1 MAHWYCVTKCY
12 LRPRHHCL
20 SDPLARVICNCI
32 RSTAGLDTHQDEDTA
47 GLSEQISPA
56 PQPQYTDNKLFFT
69 VLQPGNERNVHNQ
82 IWSEEVMNFQN
93 EFMDFTGKL
102 TYRRVNATTDESVIN
117 VTNTFINRR
126 VGVTN
131 NAINNIKSNGNKNV
145 ENNFLN
151 LEPSPHRHTL
161 NMETKM
167 VSQSNKVTSLNDIV
181 IQNLNANA
189 INRIKIINISERT

>member
-12 LRPRHHCL
+12 LRTRHLCF
-20 SDPLARVICNCI
+20 SDPLARIICKCI
-32 RSTAGLDTHQDEDTA
+32 RSTAGQDTDQDEDTA
-47 GLSEQISPA
+47 LPSEQISLA

-69 VLQPGNERNVHNQ
+69 VLQPGNERNMHKH

-93 EFMDFTGKL
+93 EFMDFMGKL
-102 TYRRVNATTDESVIN
+102 TFRRVNSDESVIN

-131 NAINNIKSNGNKNV
+131 NAINNIKSSGDKNV

-151 LEPSPHRHTL
+151 LEPSHHHHTL

>member
-12 LRPRHHCL
+12 LRTHHHCF
-20 SDPLARVICNCI
+20 SDPLARSICKCI
-32 RSTAGLDTHQDEDTA
+32 RSTAGQDTDQDEDTE
-47 GLSEQISPA
+47 GPIEQISLA

-69 VLQPGNERNVHNQ
+69 VLQPGNERNMHNR

-93 EFMDFTGKL
+93 EFMDFMGKL
-102 TYRRVNATTDESVIN
+102 TFRRVNSDESVIN

-131 NAINNIKSNGNKNV
+131 NAINNIKSSGDKNV

-151 LEPSPHRHTL
+151 LEPSHHHHTL

>member
-1 MAHWYCVTKCY
+1 MGHWYCVTKCY
-12 LRPRHHCL
+12 LRTRHLCF
-20 SDPLARVICNCI
+20 SDPLARIICKCI
-32 RSTAGLDTHQDEDTA
+32 RSTAGQDTDQDEDTA
-47 GLSEQISPA
+47 GPIEQISLV
-56 PQPQYTDNKLFFT
+56 PQQQYTNNKLFFT
-69 VLQPGNERNVHNQ
+69 VLQPGNERNMHNR

-102 TYRRVNATTDESVIN
+102 TFRRVNATTDESVIN

-131 NAINNIKSNGNKNV
+131 NAINNIKSNGDKNV

-151 LEPSPHRHTL
+151 LEPSHHHHTL

>member
-12 LRPRHHCL
+12 LRTRHLCF
-20 SDPLARVICNCI
+20 SDPLATIICKCI
-32 RSTAGLDTHQDEDTA
+32 RSTAGQDTDQDEDTA
-47 GLSEQISPA
+47 LPSEQISLA

-69 VLQPGNERNVHNQ
+69 VLQPGNERNMHKH

-102 TYRRVNATTDESVIN
+102 TFTRVNSTTDESVIN

-131 NAINNIKSNGNKNV
+131 NAINNIKSNGDKNV

-151 LEPSPHRHTL
+151 LEPSHHHHRL

>member
-12 LRPRHHCL
+12 LRTRHHCF
-20 SDPLARVICNCI
+20 SDPLATIICKCI
-32 RSTAGLDTHQDEDTA
+32 RSTAGQDTDQDENTE
-47 GLSEQISPA
+47 GPIEQTSLV
-56 PQPQYTDNKLFFT
+56 PQQQYTNNKLFFT
-69 VLQPGNERNVHNQ
+69 VLQPGNERNMHNR

-93 EFMDFTGKL
+93 EFMDFMGKL
-102 TYRRVNATTDESVIN
+102 TFRRVNSDESVIN

-131 NAINNIKSNGNKNV
+131 NAINNIKSSGDKNV

-151 LEPSPHRHTL
+151 LEPSHHHHRL